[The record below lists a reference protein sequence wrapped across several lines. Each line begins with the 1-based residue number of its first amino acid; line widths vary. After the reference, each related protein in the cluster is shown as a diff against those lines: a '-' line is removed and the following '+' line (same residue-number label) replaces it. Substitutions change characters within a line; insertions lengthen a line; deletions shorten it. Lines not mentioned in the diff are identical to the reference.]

1 MSCQSIST
9 VVRVSRN
16 TVVGVFCDGII
27 APASRAVPPV
37 SGAVAHVSRVVA
49 FVSRDWL
56 NLLFI
61 MITVM

>member
-1 MSCQSIST
+1 MVYVLSVNQYSD
-9 VVRVSRN
+9 SRN
-16 TVVGVFCDGII
+16 TVVGVFWYSII

>member
-1 MSCQSIST
+1 MVPI
-9 VVRVSRN
+9 SRN
-16 TVVGVFCDGII
+16 TVVGVFCGIYCDGII
-27 APASRAVPPV
+27 APASQAVPPV